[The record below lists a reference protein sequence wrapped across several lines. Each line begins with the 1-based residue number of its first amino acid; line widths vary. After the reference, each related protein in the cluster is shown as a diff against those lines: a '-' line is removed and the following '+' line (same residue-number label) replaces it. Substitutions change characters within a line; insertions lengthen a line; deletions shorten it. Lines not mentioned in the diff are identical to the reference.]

1 MTFFSRNE
9 FSKELAKIKVLFGVD
24 TSIEDFTSSNAGDYY
39 STFDK
44 FSLYY
49 IEHQDQ
55 YLFLFD
61 IKYLDFLINIP
72 EQSPFYKY
80 SSIIDLSF
88 KILTNV
94 NNFKSIDKNLIK
106 IYFKTDL
113 SKFYFK
119 ISINDINF
127 FLDTI
132 NEQNDLFKLNELA
145 DLNFDFNNFSAYKD
159 YLNLIML
166 NNY

>member
-1 MTFFSRNE
+1 MTL
-9 FSKELAKIKVLFGVD
+9 FSKKEFETQIDIVKKLFGLD
-24 TSIEDFTSSNAGDYY
+24 ISIDDFTSSNAGDYY

-127 FLDTI
+127 FLDPI